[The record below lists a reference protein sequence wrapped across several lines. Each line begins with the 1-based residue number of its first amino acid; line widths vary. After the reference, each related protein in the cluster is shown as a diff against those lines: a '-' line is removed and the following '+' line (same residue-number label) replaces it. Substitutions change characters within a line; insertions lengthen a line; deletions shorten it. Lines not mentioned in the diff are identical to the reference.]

1 MEAEV
6 YAVKTEL
13 IIFHHIIKEKIVQY
27 FCVVKLLEVT
37 SAGKFTIPERGSN
50 LVKQLLVQT

>member
-50 LVKQLLVQT
+50 L